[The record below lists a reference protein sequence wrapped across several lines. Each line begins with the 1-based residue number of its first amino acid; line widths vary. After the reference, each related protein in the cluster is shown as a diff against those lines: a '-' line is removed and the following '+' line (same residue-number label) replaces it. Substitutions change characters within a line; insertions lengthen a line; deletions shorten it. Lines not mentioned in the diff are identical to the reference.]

1 MTGVGP
7 REALWWAEDYL
18 YVSVAWLGSH
28 VGTDRPEDY
37 TSGTRRPVVVVPGVY
52 ENWRF
57 MRPLARALHR
67 AGHPVH
73 VLPGLGHNLRPI
85 ADGAEE
91 VRRYLEHH
99 DLRGVAVVAHSK
111 GGLIA
116 KLAMTRELAED
127 ARIARVVAVCTPF
140 GGARRARY
148 LPWPALRPLIPGSPS
163 LLELTA
169 AQAVNSRIV
178 SLYGVFDPHIPEGSE
193 LAGATNLELP
203 LAGHF
208 RILSRP
214 ETVRAVLSAVT

>member
-28 VGTDRPEDY
+28 VGTDRPADY
-37 TSGTRRPVVVVPGVY
+37 SSGTRRPVLVVPGVY

-85 ADGAEE
+85 AEGAEE
-91 VRRYLEHH
+91 VRRYLEGQ
-99 DLRGVAVVAHSK
+99 DLREVAVVAHSK

-116 KLAMTRELAED
+116 KLAMTRELAQD

-163 LLELTA
+163 LVELAA
-169 AQAVNSRIV
+169 AQAVNTRIV
-178 SLYGVFDPHIPEGSE
+178 SLYGVFDPHIPEGSQ
-193 LAGATNLELP
+193 LPGATNIELP
-203 LAGHF
+203 VAGHF